1 MEFSAF
7 FLCTSPEVNPA
18 EEVYA
23 DAFEFTRLAEEL
35 GYDSGWFAEHHF
47 SNYGYIPNPLLFIV
61 RAAQE
66 TERIRLGTGV
76 LVLPFWDPIRAAEDI
91 AMTDQLTNGR
101 LEIGVARGYQ
111 PYEYTRFG
119 LSHDDARER
128 TDEALAIML
137 KALTT
142 DEFTHD
148 GQYHKIPETTIFPK
162 SLQRPHP
169 PIWLAASSR
178 QSFEVGERYG
188 LNAITTIS
196 TRPTPEL
203 SKAWENYLGARVDV
217 NISTP
222 SQFAVQQNIV
232 VAPTDEEAREQM
244 FNVRYNHRQAHALR
258 LGQQQVR
265 EGVSEELPY
274 EGEPTLDDLFDERT
288 FSGSPE
294 TVRRKLQAAV
304 DLCEISRLNCVFRL
318 GSMSPDT
325 VKQSMRL
332 FAEQVMPAF
341 R

>member
-7 FLCTSPEVNPA
+7 FLCTSPDVKPA
-18 EEVYA
+18 QEVYA
-23 DAFEFTRLAEEL
+23 EALDFTRLAEEL
-35 GYDSGWFAEHHF
+35 GYDSVWFAEHHF

-66 TERIRLGTGV
+66 TSHIRLGTGV

-91 AMTDQLTNGR
+91 AMTDQLTDGR
-101 LEIGVARGYQ
+101 LEVGVARGYQ

-119 LSHDDARER
+119 LSRDDARER
-128 TDEALAIML
+128 TDEALDIML

-148 GQYHKIPETTIFPK
+148 GKFHQIPETTIFPK

-178 QSFEVGERYG
+178 ESFEIGERHG

-196 TRPTPEL
+196 ARPTPEL
-203 SKAWENYLGARVDV
+203 SKAWENYIGARIDV
-217 NISTP
+217 NVAAP
-222 SQFAVQQNIV
+222 SEFAVQQNVV
-232 VAPTDEEAREQM
+232 VANTDAEAREQM
-244 FNVRYNHRQAHALR
+244 VNVRYNHRQSRALR
-258 LGQQQVR
+258 LGEQQVKL
-265 EGVSEELPY
+265 GLSADMPY
-274 EGEPTLDDLFDERT
+274 DGEPSLDELFDKRT
-288 FSGSPE
+288 FSGNPD
-294 TVRRKLQAAV
+294 TVREKLQAAV
-304 DLCEISRLNCVFRL
+304 DLCEMSRLNCVFRL
-318 GSMSPDT
+318 GSMSPET

-332 FAEQVMPAF
+332 FAEEVIPAF